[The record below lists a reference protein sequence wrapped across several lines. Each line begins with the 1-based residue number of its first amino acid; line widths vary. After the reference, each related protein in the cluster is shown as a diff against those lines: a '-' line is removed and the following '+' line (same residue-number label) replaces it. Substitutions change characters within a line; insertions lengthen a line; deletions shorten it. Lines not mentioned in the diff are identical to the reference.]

1 MNDKR
6 LRVVVLDGG
15 YDNYET
21 ERRVL
26 AEVGAGIELAA
37 GGGALDGADALLV
50 RESPVTAAMMDRMPA
65 CRAIVRYGIGVDNI
79 DRDAARARKIY
90 VANVPDYG
98 TEEVSDQAL
107 ALVMAVAR
115 RVVTRDREV
124 RDGAWN
130 IGPAQKVYR
139 LAGKTLGLIGYGRI
153 AQAFERKMRGVG
165 MARVMVFDPYATLP
179 AGVEA
184 ASVESI
190 CREADVVSLHA
201 PLTPET
207 RHILDAQRIALLKP
221 TAIVVNTSR
230 GPLIDEAALVEALKG
245 QRILGRRPGCFRNR
259 TVRPGQSAARF
270 GQCGPVRPLRLVFRG
285 IGAGPAT
292 QGSGRS
298 RPGIPRRGAA
308 QLAQPLGSLSRTTRR
323 RQSRRRQSSTVRM
336 GNKQI
341 KEKHGTLRTDRTFS
355 ESGNRFGR

>member
-1 MNDKR
+1 MAINNMP

-15 YDNYET
+15 YDNYDT

-26 AEVGAGIELAA
+26 AEVGAALELAA
-37 GGGALDGADALLV
+37 GVGTVDGADALLV

-79 DRDAARARKIY
+79 DRDAARDRKIY

-139 LAGKTLGLIGYGRI
+139 MAGKKLGLIGYGRI

-165 MARVMVFDPYATLP
+165 IARVMVFDPYATLP
-179 AGVEA
+179 PGVEA

-190 CREADVVSLHA
+190 CQQADVISLHA
-201 PLTPET
+201 PLTPQT
-207 RHILDAQRIALLKP
+207 RHILNAEGIGLLKP

-230 GPLIDEAALVEALKG
+230 GPLIEEAALVRALTEG
-245 QRILGRRPGCFRNR
+245 RI
-259 TVRPGQSAARF
+259 F
-270 GQCGPVRPLRLVFRG
+270 GAGLDVFEEEPFGTANPLRFLTNAVLSDHCGWYSEESVQDLQRKAAEEIVRIFRG
-285 IGAGPAT
+285 ET
-292 QGSGRS
+292 
-298 RPGIPRRGAA
+298 
-308 QLAQPLGSLSRTTRR
+308 PLNWL
-323 RQSRRRQSSTVRM
+323 
-336 GNKQI
+336 
-341 KEKHGTLRTDRTFS
+341 
-355 ESGNRFGR
+355 NRWER

>member
-1 MNDKR
+1 MSDKP
-6 LRVVVLDGG
+6 LRVVVLDDG
-15 YDNYET
+15 YDNYDT

-26 AEVGAGIELAA
+26 ADVGASVELVAR
-37 GGGALDGADALLV
+37 GGALDGADALLV
-50 RESPVTAAMMDRMPA
+50 RESPVTAAMMDRMPG

-115 RVVTRDREV
+115 RVVSRDREV
-124 RDGAWN
+124 REGAWN

-184 ASVESI
+184 ASVDAI

-201 PLTPET
+201 PLTPQT
-207 RHILDAQRIALLKP
+207 RHILDARCIGLLKP
-221 TAIVVNTSR
+221 AAIVVNTSR
-230 GPLIDEAALVEALKG
+230 GLLIDEAALVKALQEERIFGAGLDVFEQEPLG
-245 QRILGRRPGCFRNR
+245 QGNALRGLQNVVLSDHCGWYSEESVQDLQRK
-259 TVRPGQSAARF
+259 AAEEVAR
-270 GQCGPVRPLRLVFRG
+270 VFRG
-285 IGAGPAT
+285 EA
-292 QGSGRS
+292 
-298 RPGIPRRGAA
+298 
-308 QLAQPLGSLSRTTRR
+308 PLNWL
-323 RQSRRRQSSTVRM
+323 
-336 GNKQI
+336 
-341 KEKHGTLRTDRTFS
+341 
-355 ESGNRFGR
+355 NRWDS

>member
-15 YDNYET
+15 YDNYDT

-26 AEVGAGIELAA
+26 ADVGAGIELAT
-37 GGGALDGADALLV
+37 GAVTVDGADALLV

-79 DRDAARARKIY
+79 DRDAARVRKIY
-90 VANVPDYG
+90 VVNVPDYG

-184 ASVESI
+184 AGVESI
-190 CREADVVSLHA
+190 CREADVVSMHA

-230 GPLIDEAALVEALKG
+230 GPLIDEVALVAALRDERIFGAGLDVFESEPLG
-245 QRILGRRPGCFRNR
+245 QDDPLLGLSNAVLSDHCGWYSEESVQDLQRKAAEEVARI
-259 TVRPGQSAARF
+259 
-270 GQCGPVRPLRLVFRG
+270 FRG
-285 IGAGPAT
+285 EAPINW
-292 QGSGRS
+292 
-298 RPGIPRRGAA
+298 
-308 QLAQPLGSLSRTTRR
+308 L
-323 RQSRRRQSSTVRM
+323 
-336 GNKQI
+336 
-341 KEKHGTLRTDRTFS
+341 
-355 ESGNRFGR
+355 NRWDS

>member
-1 MNDKR
+1 MNAKR

-15 YDNYET
+15 YDNYDT

-26 AEVGAGIELAA
+26 SEVGADIELAA
-37 GGGALDGADALLV
+37 GACTLDGADALLV
-50 RESPVTAAMMDRMPA
+50 RESPVTVAMMDRMPA

-79 DRDAARARKIY
+79 DRDAARARKIH

-124 RDGAWN
+124 RAGAWN

-179 AGVEA
+179 SGVEA

-201 PLTPET
+201 PLTPQT
-207 RHILDAQRIALLKP
+207 RHILDAQGIGLLKP

-230 GPLIDEAALVEALKG
+230 GPLIDEAALVAALRDG
-245 QRILGRRPGCFRNR
+245 RIFGAGLDVFEEEPLVRGNALRGLSNVVLSDHCGWYSEESVQDLQRK
-259 TVRPGQSAARF
+259 AAQEVAR
-270 GQCGPVRPLRLVFRG
+270 VFRG
-285 IGAGPAT
+285 EA
-292 QGSGRS
+292 
-298 RPGIPRRGAA
+298 
-308 QLAQPLGSLSRTTRR
+308 PLNWL
-323 RQSRRRQSSTVRM
+323 
-336 GNKQI
+336 
-341 KEKHGTLRTDRTFS
+341 
-355 ESGNRFGR
+355 NRWDS

>member
-130 IGPAQKVYR
+130 IGPAQKIYR

-221 TAIVVNTSR
+221 TAIIVNTSR

-245 QRILGRRPGCFRNR
+245 QRILGAGLDVFETEPF
-259 TVRPGQSAARF
+259 ARDN
-270 GQCGPVRPLRLVFRG
+270 PLRALDNAVLSDHCGWYSEESVQDLQRKAAEEVARVFRG
-285 IGAGPAT
+285 EA
-292 QGSGRS
+292 
-298 RPGIPRRGAA
+298 
-308 QLAQPLGSLSRTTRR
+308 PLNWLNRW
-323 RQSRRRQSSTVRM
+323 
-336 GNKQI
+336 
-341 KEKHGTLRTDRTFS
+341 DR
-355 ESGNRFGR
+355 

>member
-15 YDNYET
+15 YDNYDT

-26 AEVGAGIELAA
+26 AGLGAGIELAA
-37 GGGALDGADALLV
+37 GAGTLDGADALLV

-130 IGPAQKVYR
+130 IGPAQKIYR

-165 MARVMVFDPYATLP
+165 MARVMVFDPYASLP
-179 AGVEA
+179 DGVEA
-184 ASVESI
+184 ASVEAI

-230 GPLIDEAALVEALKG
+230 GPLIDEAALVAALEG
-245 QRILGRRPGCFRNR
+245 QRILGAGLDVFETEPL
-259 TVRPGQSAARF
+259 ARDN
-270 GQCGPVRPLRLVFRG
+270 PLRALGNAVLSDHCGWYSEESVQDLQRKAAEEVARVFRG
-285 IGAGPAT
+285 EA
-292 QGSGRS
+292 
-298 RPGIPRRGAA
+298 
-308 QLAQPLGSLSRTTRR
+308 PLNWLNRW
-323 RQSRRRQSSTVRM
+323 
-336 GNKQI
+336 
-341 KEKHGTLRTDRTFS
+341 DR
-355 ESGNRFGR
+355 

>member
-1 MNDKR
+1 MSDKP
-6 LRVVVLDGG
+6 LRVVVLDDG
-15 YDNYET
+15 YDHYDT
-21 ERRVL
+21 ERQVL
-26 AEVGAGIELAA
+26 AGVGASIELAA
-37 GGGALDGADALLV
+37 QGGVPDGADALLV
-50 RESPVTAAMMDRMPA
+50 RESPVTAAMMDRMPG

-79 DRDAARARKIY
+79 DRDAARKRKIY

-124 RDGAWN
+124 REGAWN
-130 IGPAQKVYR
+130 VGPAQKVYR

-184 ASVESI
+184 ASVDAI

-207 RHILDAQRIALLKP
+207 RHILDARGISLLKP

-230 GPLIDEAALVEALKG
+230 GPLIDEAALATALREERIFGAGLDVFEEEPLG
-245 QRILGRRPGCFRNR
+245 QGNALRELRNAVLSDHCGWYSEESVQDLQR
-259 TVRPGQSAARF
+259 KAAEEVAR
-270 GQCGPVRPLRLVFRG
+270 VFRG
-285 IGAGPAT
+285 QA
-292 QGSGRS
+292 
-298 RPGIPRRGAA
+298 
-308 QLAQPLGSLSRTTRR
+308 PLNWL
-323 RQSRRRQSSTVRM
+323 
-336 GNKQI
+336 
-341 KEKHGTLRTDRTFS
+341 
-355 ESGNRFGR
+355 NRWDS

>member
-1 MNDKR
+1 MSDKP
-6 LRVVVLDGG
+6 LRVVVLDDG
-15 YDNYET
+15 YDHYDT
-21 ERRVL
+21 ERQVL
-26 AEVGAGIELAA
+26 AGVGASIELAA
-37 GGGALDGADALLV
+37 QGGVPDGADALLV
-50 RESPVTAAMMDRMPA
+50 RESPVTAAMMDRMPG

-79 DRDAARARKIY
+79 DRDAARKRKIY

-124 RDGAWN
+124 REGAWN
-130 IGPAQKVYR
+130 VGPAQKIYR

-179 AGVEA
+179 ADAQA
-184 ASVESI
+184 ASVEAI

-207 RHILDAQRIALLKP
+207 RHILDARGISLLKP

-230 GPLIDEAALVEALKG
+230 GPLIDEAALATALREERIFGAGLDVFEEEPLG
-245 QRILGRRPGCFRNR
+245 QGNALRGLRNAVLSDHCGWYSEESVQDLQR
-259 TVRPGQSAARF
+259 KAAEEVAR
-270 GQCGPVRPLRLVFRG
+270 VFRG
-285 IGAGPAT
+285 QA
-292 QGSGRS
+292 
-298 RPGIPRRGAA
+298 
-308 QLAQPLGSLSRTTRR
+308 PLNWL
-323 RQSRRRQSSTVRM
+323 
-336 GNKQI
+336 
-341 KEKHGTLRTDRTFS
+341 
-355 ESGNRFGR
+355 NRWDS